1 MFIPLYLYK
10 IAVVEK
16 TMDCYSVID
25 QDGVVIFSS
34 PIVNFANMFC
44 NVENKKYMKEHSN
57 VYVPRNDG
65 TITKDY
71 CQR

>member
-10 IAVVEK
+10 VAVVEK
-16 TMDCYSVID
+16 TMDGYSVID
-25 QDGVVIFSS
+25 QDGEVIFSS
-34 PIVNFANMFC
+34 PIENLANMFC

-57 VYVPRNDG
+57 IYVPRNDG